1 MIEVR
6 ERGVHGEHGW
16 GAGLCLH
23 TQLSWQFAEY
33 AVVKTTREW
42 LSCARSSSVLHSFRL
57 SLTGDRNALLG
68 AKANGF

>member
-1 MIEVR
+1 MSAVH

-23 TQLSWQFAEY
+23 MKLSWHFAEY
-33 AVVKTTREW
+33 AVVKPAREW
-42 LSCARSSSVLHSFRL
+42 LSCARSSSVFHSFRL